1 LSQGCNGLPNL
12 GKEALMPKMIS
23 AIVSLSLFSAVHAA
37 PDVSSV
43 VADRAIAIVGSTVL
57 TASDVRLHHALA
69 SLDPSEIP
77 VFIGSGGSD
86 QDNAIQ
92 ATAIR
97 IMAGK
102 IPVYQPSPKQTQAR
116 LERFQEQWETPE
128 MYQEF
133 LHTHGL
139 SPERLTTVL
148 RRRQI
153 VERVVF
159 RALGVP
165 AEEPQKWSERFDVWL
180 QTETKSVMIRLIP
193 ERSQPVRE
201 P

>member
-1 LSQGCNGLPNL
+1 MRHKCNGLPNL
-12 GKEALMPKMIS
+12 GKEPQMPKMIS
-23 AIVSLSLFSAVHAA
+23 AIVSLSLCSAALAA
-37 PDVSSV
+37 PGESDI
-43 VADRAIAIVGSTVL
+43 VADRAVAIVGSTVL
-57 TASDVRLHHALA
+57 TASDVRLHHALVA
-69 SLDPSEIP
+69 LDPSEIP
-77 VFIGSGGSD
+77 VFNEGLGSD
-86 QDNAIQ
+86 QANAIQ

-116 LERFQEQWETPE
+116 FDRFQDQWETPDL
-128 MYQEF
+128 YQEF

-139 SPERLTTVL
+139 TPVRLSTVL

-165 AEEPQKWSERFDVWL
+165 GEEQKKWNERFAVWL
-180 QTETKSVMIRLIP
+180 QTETKSVMVRLIP
-193 ERSQPVRE
+193 KQPKTGD
-201 P
+201 

>member
-1 LSQGCNGLPNL
+1 LSQGCNGMPNL

-77 VFIGSGGSD
+77 VFIGGGGSD

-193 ERSQPVRE
+193 ERAQPVRE